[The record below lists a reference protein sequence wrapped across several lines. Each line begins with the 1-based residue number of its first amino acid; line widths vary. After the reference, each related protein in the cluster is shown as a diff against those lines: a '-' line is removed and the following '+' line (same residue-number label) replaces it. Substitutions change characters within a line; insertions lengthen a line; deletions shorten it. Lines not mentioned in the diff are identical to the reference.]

1 MPAASGRGCTVL
13 KERDS
18 LHETAC
24 GWSQSSLLQ
33 MRAPS
38 PALRPVNAGQ
48 ALGENPGHL
57 LGSLGLG
64 GSQEGRNR
72 EHQ

>member
-1 MPAASGRGCTVL
+1 MVL

-18 LHETAC
+18 LHGTAC
-24 GWSQSSLLQ
+24 GRSQSSLLG

-38 PALRPVNAGQ
+38 PALLPVNAGQ

-57 LGSLGLG
+57 LCSLGLG
-64 GSQEGRNR
+64 GSQEESKR